1 MGVLLAVGTWILRGT
16 LFNGVIPGSNVDNLG
31 GCIQGTHGV
40 VQNWGNV
47 QGILFLEV
55 GLTENWLI
63 FVTRGGGRLPSWQLV
78 GAILGV
84 DVCLFCLLPLPTSE
98 PFLPFRSWAPSSFF
112 SVGSLAH
119 LTAIPSLH
127 RTAVGPI
134 SSRL

>member
-1 MGVLLAVGTWILRGT
+1 MATAKDLYVWQQDFLTRLIWCAGIISSIMGVLLAVGTWILRGT
-16 LFNGVIPGSNVDNLG
+16 LFNGVIPGSNLDNLG

-84 DVCLFCLLPLPTSE
+84 DVCFLPCRLCQLLTFCL
-98 PFLPFRSWAPSSFF
+98 
-112 SVGSLAH
+112 
-119 LTAIPSLH
+119 
-127 RTAVGPI
+127 
-134 SSRL
+134 